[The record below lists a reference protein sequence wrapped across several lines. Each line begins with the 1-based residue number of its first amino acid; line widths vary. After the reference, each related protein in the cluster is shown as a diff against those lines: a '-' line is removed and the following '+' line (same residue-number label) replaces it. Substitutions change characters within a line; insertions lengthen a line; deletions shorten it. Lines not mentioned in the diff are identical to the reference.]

1 MTNQATLHPRRL
13 KTAIAA
19 AGVALLASLAG
30 PAPAVAADLVPASA
44 MYHPDVKAESAAYK
58 IITIPVPED
67 VSLECGALE
76 VLPDGTLFVGTR
88 RGDVYK
94 VENAYADP
102 PTDVK
107 FTKWATG
114 LHEVL
119 GLTYN
124 AKDGYLY
131 ACTRQ
136 DVTRLKDKAGTGS
149 ADAYEVYCDGW
160 AVSGDYHE
168 YEFMSPFDKDGNLY
182 VVLCLTGSFSSK
194 VGYRGW
200 AVKITPDGK
209 MHPYASGV
217 RSPGGIAFDG
227 AGNLFYTDN
236 QGPWNGTS
244 SLKLIKPKSFQGHPG
259 GWQWYDLPIVKE
271 ELGKQPTMP
280 VDKSRIYVEMAKIP
294 EFVPPPVWL
303 PHVRIGQSASGI
315 AADLSGGKFGPFAGQ
330 LFVGDQHHSNLV
342 RCDLETVDGRTQGV
356 AIPFKYGFGSGIVPT
371 KQAPDG
377 SLWVGGTNRG
387 WGSVGPKLFALERLL
402 WTGKTPF
409 EIQTVKVRP
418 DGFDVSFTEPVD
430 PKLAADPASYAM
442 ESYSYIYRAE
452 YGSPEVDQAK
462 QTVTRA
468 RVSAD
473 GKAVRLTVTGMKI
486 GSVHELH
493 VEKLR
498 SAKGEELVHPLAYYT
513 LWAIPT
519 GEQASR

>member
-1 MTNQATLHPRRL
+1 MRPTPHRTTRLILLTAATGL
-13 KTAIAA
+13 IAA
-19 AGVALLASLAG
+19 AAALIPS
-30 PAPAVAADLVPASA
+30 PAVAADLVPASA
-44 MYHPDVKAESAAYK
+44 MYHPDLKAESASYK
-58 IITIPVPED
+58 IIPIPIPEEI
-67 VSLECGALE
+67 SLECGAIE

-94 VENAYADP
+94 VDGAYADP

-119 GLTYN
+119 GLAYN
-124 AKDGYLY
+124 AKDGCLY

-136 DVTRLKDKAGTGS
+136 DITRLKDKDGDGS
-149 ADAYEVYCDGW
+149 ADAYDVYCDGW
-160 AVSGDYHE
+160 AISGDYHE
-168 YEFMSPFDKDGNLY
+168 YGFMSPFDKDGNLY
-182 VVLCLTGSFSSK
+182 CVLCLTGSFSSK

-200 AVKITPDGK
+200 AVKVTPDGK

-227 AGNLFYTDN
+227 SGNLFYTDN

-244 SLKLIKPKSFQGHPG
+244 SLKLLKPKSFQGHPG

-271 ELGKQPTMP
+271 ELGKRPTEP

-294 EFVPPPVWL
+294 EFVPPPIWL
-303 PHVRIGQSASGI
+303 PHVRTGQSASGI
-315 AADLSGGKFGPFAGQ
+315 AFDASAGKFGPFAGQ
-330 LFVGDQHHSNLV
+330 LFVGDQHHSNV
-342 RCDLETVDGRTQGV
+342 MRCGLEMVEGRMQGM
-356 AIPFKYGFGSGIVPT
+356 AIPFKYGFASGIVPM

-377 SLWVGGTNRG
+377 SIWVGGTNRG
-387 WGSVGPKLFALERLL
+387 WGSVGPKPFALERLV
-402 WTGKTPF
+402 WTGKMPF
-409 EIQTVKVRP
+409 EMRDVRVKP
-418 DGFDVSFTEPVD
+418 DGFEVSFTEPVD
-430 PKLAADPASYAM
+430 PKLAGDPASYSM

-462 QTVTRA
+462 QAVTRA

-473 GKAVRLTVTGMKI
+473 GKTVRLTVDGMKV

-493 VEKLR
+493 AKKVK
-498 SAKGEELVHPLAYYT
+498 SARGADLVHGLAYYT
-513 LWAIPT
+513 LWAIPK
-519 GEQASR
+519 GEQAAR